1 MDFESEKVK
10 KGKSEK
16 ALRSRNNDYF
26 FTFSLFYFR
35 KIMKLKIYFVLVCL
49 IFVAACEGSSD
60 ETPPAPEMTKNML
73 KLRGFEFNED
83 GFFKA
88 IRLNDTIAVK
98 GFFDAG
104 MNPNSKNRVGETA
117 LTFAITNAEPNT
129 IKAVAEKADL
139 NMQDN
144 LGQAPL
150 HLSLSKQKEE
160 IFDYLLEKNADVN
173 VPGAKERLK
182 NQTVLY
188 LAVTRGNEALV
199 EKLLDKG
206 ADPNIADAEGAV
218 PLAEACIGARL
229 NQNIIKMLI
238 DKGAK
243 VNHQEKNGATPLIYI
258 AANKQTSVEN
268 RQAVV
273 KMLLEAGAD
282 KKIKDTKGKTALN
295 WSKEMGTKD
304 VADLL
309 K

>member
-1 MDFESEKVK
+1 
-10 KGKSEK
+10 
-16 ALRSRNNDYF
+16 
-26 FTFSLFYFR
+26 
-35 KIMKLKIYFVLVCL
+35 MKLKIYFVLVCL
-49 IFVAACEGSSD
+49 IFVAACAGSSD

-88 IRLNDTIAVK
+88 IRLNDAVAVK

-104 MNPNSKNRVGETA
+104 MDANSKNRVGETA
-117 LTFAITNAEPNT
+117 LTYAIINAEPKI
-129 IKAVAEKADL
+129 IKAVADKADI

-144 LGQAPL
+144 LGQSPL
-150 HLSLSKQKEE
+150 HLALSKQKQE
-160 IFDYLLEKNADVN
+160 IFDYLLEKNANVN
-173 VPGAKERLK
+173 VPGAKQKLK

-188 LAVTRGNEALV
+188 IAVTRGDEELV
-199 EKLLDKG
+199 RKLIERG

-218 PLAEACIGARL
+218 PLAEACIGGRL
-229 NQNIIKMLI
+229 NQEIIKMLI

-258 AANKQTSVEN
+258 AANKQTSPEN

-273 KMLLEAGAD
+273 KMLLAAGAD
-282 KKIKDTKGKTALN
+282 KKLKDTKGKTALD

>member
-1 MDFESEKVK
+1 
-10 KGKSEK
+10 
-16 ALRSRNNDYF
+16 
-26 FTFSLFYFR
+26 
-35 KIMKLKIYFVLVCL
+35 MKLKIYFVLVCL

-88 IRLNDTIAVK
+88 IRLNDVVAVK
-98 GFFDAG
+98 GFFEAG

-117 LTFAITNAEPNT
+117 LTYAILNAEPNT
-129 IKAVAEKADL
+129 VKAVAEKADI

-144 LGQAPL
+144 FGQAPL
-150 HLSLSKQKEE
+150 HLALSKQKEE
-160 IFDYLLEKNADVN
+160 IFEYLLDEKNADVN

-182 NQTVLY
+182 NQTALY
-188 LAVTRGNEALV
+188 LAVTRGREDLV
-199 EKLLDKG
+199 QKLLDKG

-218 PLAEACIGARL
+218 PLAEACIGTRL

-258 AANKQTSVEN
+258 AANKQTTPEN

-273 KMLLEAGAD
+273 KMLLDAGAD
-282 KKIKDTKGKTALN
+282 KKIKDTKGKTALD
-295 WSKEMGTKD
+295 WSKETGTKD

>member
-1 MDFESEKVK
+1 
-10 KGKSEK
+10 
-16 ALRSRNNDYF
+16 
-26 FTFSLFYFR
+26 
-35 KIMKLKIYFVLVCL
+35 MKLKIYFVLVCL
-49 IFVAACEGSSD
+49 IFVAACKDSSD
-60 ETPPAPEMTKNML
+60 DAPPAPEMTKNML

-104 MNPNSKNRVGETA
+104 MNPNSKNGVGETA
-117 LTFAITNAEPNT
+117 LTYAILNAEPKT
-129 IKAVAEKADL
+129 IKAVADKADI

-150 HLSLSKQKEE
+150 HLSLSKQKQE
-160 IFDYLLEKNADVN
+160 IFDYLLDEKNADVN

-182 NQTVLY
+182 NQSVLY
-188 LAVTRGNEALV
+188 LAVTRGNEELV
-199 EKLLDKG
+199 QKLLDKG

-229 NQNIIKMLI
+229 NQNIIKMLL

-258 AANKQTSVEN
+258 AANKQTSAEN

-273 KMLLEAGAD
+273 KMLLAAGAD
-282 KKIKDTKGKTALN
+282 KKIKDAKGKTALD
-295 WSKEMGTKD
+295 WSKELGTKD

>member
-1 MDFESEKVK
+1 
-10 KGKSEK
+10 
-16 ALRSRNNDYF
+16 
-26 FTFSLFYFR
+26 
-35 KIMKLKIYFVLVCL
+35 MKLKIYFVLICL
-49 IFVAACEGSSD
+49 VFAAACAGSSD

-88 IRLNDTIAVK
+88 IRLNDTVAVK

-104 MNPNSKNRVGETA
+104 MNPNSKNGVGETA
-117 LTFAITNAEPNT
+117 LTFAIINAEPKT
-129 IKAVAEKADL
+129 VKMIADKADINL
-139 NMQDN
+139 QDN

-150 HLSLSKQKEE
+150 HLALSKEKEE

-173 VPGAKERLK
+173 VPGAKQRLK

-188 LAVTRGNEALV
+188 LAVTRSKEDLV
-199 EKLLDKG
+199 QKLLDKG

-243 VNHQEKNGATPLIYI
+243 VNHQENNGATPLIYI
-258 AANKQTSVEN
+258 AANKQTSPEN
-268 RQAVV
+268 RQAAV
-273 KMLLEAGAD
+273 KMLLDAGAD
-282 KKIKDTKGKTALN
+282 KKLKDKKGKTALD